1 MKGNVYVNVKKLM
14 EGEKPVHCA
23 ECRHFKRNTS
33 GRSFSIET
41 GEYFIG
47 VCEVGVLTV
56 GSSVKFADKPR
67 HCKRWEGIA

>member
-1 MKGNVYVNVKKLM
+1 MKGNGYVKLL

-23 ECRHFKRNTS
+23 DCRHFRRNTS

-41 GEYFIG
+41 GEYFLG

-67 HCKRWEGIA
+67 NCKCFNKIINN